1 MTPSEI
7 SLPVESIM
15 VTISYANSQSRTQS
29 TSSDPRED
37 TQRENVVSYL
47 SLSPVFATVVH
58 YTRIVF
64 YMVKSSVMCT
74 QILGTGPWV
83 EHRTRPILSKWMG
96 IFIELLSL
104 QPSQKNIPQ
113 HLRQSTFGKVQ
124 PHSHPAC
131 PATWKPSLAPDPTG
145 KFVVNANHTTI
156 QPLRFFFSFFHLCS
170 FTQDSAGEANEPCF
184 SGTAVL

>member
-7 SLPVESIM
+7 SLPVESIA
-15 VTISYANSQSRTQS
+15 VTIGYANSQSRTQS

-37 TQRENVVSYL
+37 RQRENVVSYL
-47 SLSPVFATVVH
+47 SLSPMFATVVH

-74 QILGTGPWV
+74 QILGTQPWV
-83 EHRTRPILSKWMG
+83 EHRTWPILSKWMG
-96 IFIELLSL
+96 IFIELLPL
-104 QPSQKNIPQ
+104 QPCQKNIPQ
-113 HLRQSTFGKVQ
+113 HLKQSTFGKVQ
-124 PHSHPAC
+124 PHSHPVRPPPPGNLPWLLILPGSLWLMPTHYH
-131 PATWKPSLAPDPTG
+131 PASS
-145 KFVVNANHTTI
+145 
-156 QPLRFFFSFFHLCS
+156 FSFFFHLCS